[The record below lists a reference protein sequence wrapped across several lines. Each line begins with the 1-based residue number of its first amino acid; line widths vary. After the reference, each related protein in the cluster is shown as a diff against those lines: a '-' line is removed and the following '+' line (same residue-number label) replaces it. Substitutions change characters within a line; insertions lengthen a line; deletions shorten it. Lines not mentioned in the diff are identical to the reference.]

1 MAKDPKFTA
10 GETAKL
16 GWYIARMAKRGIAGE
31 TVHQGDLQRKIDR
44 IIDGA
49 REREQREAE
58 DAAAAAMA
66 ARKAHAKTHVD
77 TKNRR
82 K

>member
-10 GETAKL
+10 KETAQI
-16 GWYIARMAKRGIAGE
+16 GWYIARMAKRGIASE
-31 TVHQGDLQRKIDR
+31 TVHQGDLERKVER

-49 REREQREAE
+49 REREAQQAADQAEAE
-58 DAAAAAMA
+58 KA
-66 ARKAHAKTHVD
+66 ARKAKA
-77 TKNRR
+77 KNR

>member
-10 GETAKL
+10 KETAQL
-16 GWYIARMAKRGIAGE
+16 GWYIGRMAKRGIAGE
-31 TVHQGDLQRKIDR
+31 NVHLGDLQKKVDR

-49 REREQREAE
+49 REREAQQAADLAEAE
-58 DAAAAAMA
+58 KA
-66 ARKAHAKTHVD
+66 ARKARAKNV
-77 TKNRR
+77 R

>member
-10 GETAKL
+10 REVAQI
-16 GWYIARMAKRGIAGE
+16 GWYMARMAKRGIAGE
-31 TVHQGDLQRKIDR
+31 NVHLGDLERKVDR

-49 REREQREAE
+49 REREAQQAIEQAEAE
-58 DAAAAAMA
+58 KA
-66 ARKAHAKTHVD
+66 ARKAKY
-77 TKNRR
+77 R

>member
-10 GETAKL
+10 REVAQI
-16 GWYIARMAKRGIAGE
+16 GWYTARMAKRGIAGE
-31 TVHQGDLQRKIDR
+31 NVHLGDLQRKVDR

-49 REREQREAE
+49 RERDERQAAEQ
-58 DAAAAAMA
+58 AAAEQAAL
-66 ARKAHAKTHVD
+66 
-77 TKNRR
+77 KNRANNARNVR

>member
-10 GETAKL
+10 KEMAQL
-16 GWYIARMAKRGIAGE
+16 GWYTARMAKRGIASQ
-31 TVHQGDLQRKIDR
+31 TVYQGDLEKKIDR

-49 REREQREAE
+49 WQREVQAAK
-58 DAAAAAMA
+58 DAAAAEKA
-66 ARKAHAKTHVD
+66 ARKAAAKA
-77 TKNRR
+77 KNR

>member
-10 GETAKL
+10 KETAQI
-16 GWYIARMAKRGIAGE
+16 GWYAARMAKRGIAGE
-31 TVHQGDLQRKIDR
+31 NVHLGDLQKKVDR

-49 REREQREAE
+49 REREAQQAA
-58 DAAAAAMA
+58 DQAAAEKA
-66 ARKAHAKTHVD
+66 ARKARAKNGKT
-77 TKNRR
+77 R

>member
-10 GETAKL
+10 AETAKL
-16 GWYIARMAKRGIAGE
+16 GWYMARMAKRGIASE
-31 TVHQGDLQRKIDR
+31 TVYQGDLERKVER

-49 REREQREAE
+49 REREAQQAA
-58 DAAAAAMA
+58 DKAAAEKA
-66 ARKAHAKTHVD
+66 ARKAAAKA
-77 TKNRR
+77 KNR

>member
-10 GETAKL
+10 REVAQI
-16 GWYIARMAKRGIAGE
+16 GWYTARMAKRGIAGE
-31 TVHQGDLQRKIDR
+31 TVHLGDLERKVER

-49 REREQREAE
+49 REREARQAAE
-58 DAAAAAMA
+58 VAAAAKA
-66 ARKAHAKTHVD
+66 ARKAGATAKAA
-77 TKNRR
+77 KNR

>member
-10 GETAKL
+10 KEMAQL
-16 GWYIARMAKRGIAGE
+16 GWYTARMAKRGIASE
-31 TVHQGDLQRKIDR
+31 TVHQGDLERKVDR

-49 REREQREAE
+49 REREARQAAE
-58 DAAAAAMA
+58 AAAAAKA
-66 ARKAHAKTHVD
+66 ARKAAAKAN
-77 TKNRR
+77 NR

>member
-16 GWYIARMAKRGIAGE
+16 AWYIGRMAKRGIAGE
-31 TVHQGDLQRKIDR
+31 TVYQGDLERKVER

-49 REREQREAE
+49 REREERQAADAAEAE
-58 DAAAAAMA
+58 KAASK
-66 ARKAHAKTHVD
+66 ARAKNLK
-77 TKNRR
+77 TK
-82 K
+82 

>member
-10 GETAKL
+10 GEITKIA
-16 GWYIARMAKRGIAGE
+16 YYTARMAKRGIAGE
-31 TVHQGDLQRKIDR
+31 NVHIGDLTRKVDR

-49 REREQREAE
+49 REREAREAIE
-58 DAAAAAMA
+58 AAEAEKA
-66 ARKAHAKTHVD
+66 ARKAKF
-77 TKNRR
+77 R

>member
-10 GETAKL
+10 KETAQI

-31 TVHQGDLQRKIDR
+31 TVHQGDLERKVER

-49 REREQREAE
+49 REREARQAAEQAEAE
-58 DAAAAAMA
+58 KA
-66 ARKAHAKTHVD
+66 ARKARAKNLK
-77 TKNRR
+77 TK
-82 K
+82 

>member
-10 GETAKL
+10 REITQI
-16 GWYIARMAKRGIAGE
+16 GWYTARMAKRGIAGE
-31 TVHQGDLQRKIDR
+31 NVHLGDLQKKVDR

-49 REREQREAE
+49 REREAQQAADQAEA
-58 DAAAAAMA
+58 DKA
-66 ARKAHAKTHVD
+66 ARKARAKNGKT
-77 TKNRR
+77 R

>member
-10 GETAKL
+10 REVAQI
-16 GWYIARMAKRGIAGE
+16 GWYTARMAKRGIAGE
-31 TVHQGDLQRKIDR
+31 SVHLGDLERKVDR

-49 REREQREAE
+49 REREAQQAIEQAEAE
-58 DAAAAAMA
+58 KA
-66 ARKAHAKTHVD
+66 ARKAKH
-77 TKNRR
+77 R